1 MLLSLHVKNLAL
13 IEEEEV
19 TFTDGLNI
27 LTGETGAGK
36 SIIIGSINLAL
47 GARADKNIIRTGA
60 DHALIELTF
69 QADNARQLR
78 KLADLGLIPEREN
91 AADPEENPGQT
102 NAADPEEN
110 RGQTNAAD
118 PEEDPGQT
126 NSRGPAGTGAS
137 GASAGP
143 DSPRDTDDY
152 DTDGII
158 LIKRKILPTRS
169 ICSICGETVTLKQ
182 LREVGE
188 LLIDI
193 YGQRENQRLL
203 RKEAQR
209 RTVDEYG
216 GDRIAPLLTQASK
229 AYKTWKTLSDEWE
242 KDDMDESA
250 RLREMDLLTY
260 EADEIEAA
268 SLREGEEE
276 ELAKE
281 QRRLGSFRKISEAA
295 GNACGLTAEGGAA
308 DLIGR
313 ACRELSSASGIDE
326 NLDQILDQLSEI
338 DGLLSDFN
346 RTLTDY
352 VEDLSFDPGRL
363 SEIEDRLDVIR
374 RCQDKYGATI
384 PEILKALDQRRER
397 IDFLQAYDQ
406 RRKALSAQ
414 IAAAREDLEK
424 ACEALTAARQK
435 AAAEFAAGMK
445 NALLDLN
452 FLRVEFAICVEPD
465 RDHPGPEGWDHIS
478 MHISM
483 NPGEPLRPLEQ
494 VASGGELSRIMLAL
508 KTVFAGKDD
517 IYSFIFDEIDTGISG
532 QTAWK
537 VAGKMGRLARN
548 HQILCI
554 THLPQIAAMQDSHYL
569 IEKEAGDDSTA
580 THISRLSE
588 ADSDRELARLL
599 GAGDL
604 TQTALQNAREMK
616 TNAAAE
622 KTRQ

>member
-36 SIIIGSINLAL
+36 SIIIGSINMAL
-47 GARADKNIIRTGA
+47 GARADRNVIRTGT
-60 DHALIELTF
+60 DYALIELTF
-69 QADNARQLR
+69 SADNERQLE
-78 KLADLGLIPEREN
+78 KLRELGLSPETAGDAESSLPEKENILPEKGNSLPEKENSLPEKENSLPENIREN
-91 AADPEENPGQT
+91 
-102 NAADPEEN
+102 
-110 RGQTNAAD
+110 
-118 PEEDPGQT
+118 
-126 NSRGPAGTGAS
+126 
-137 GASAGP
+137 
-143 DSPRDTDDY
+143 
-152 DTDGII
+152 II

-203 RKEAQR
+203 RREAQR
-209 RTVDEYG
+209 RTVDAYG
-216 GDRIAPLLTQASK
+216 ETATAPLLARTSA
-229 AYKTWKTLSDEWE
+229 AYAEWKKLSDEWQQ
-242 KDDMDESA
+242 DDMDESA

-268 SLREGEEE
+268 ALREGEEE

-281 QRRLGSFRKISEAA
+281 QKILGSFRKISEAA
-295 GNACGLTAEGGAA
+295 ANTCRMTAEGGAA
-308 DLIGR
+308 DMLGR
-313 ACRELSSASGIDE
+313 ACRELSSAAGVDD
-326 NLDQILDQLSEI
+326 NLDVLVDQLSEI
-338 DGLLSDFN
+338 DSLLSDFN
-346 RTLTDY
+346 RSLTDY
-352 VEDLSFDPGRL
+352 VDSLSFDPGRL
-363 SEIEDRLDVIR
+363 QEIEDRLDVIR
-374 RCQDKYGATI
+374 RCQDKYGASVSDI
-384 PEILKALDQRRER
+384 MDALQKRLDR
-397 IDFLQAYDQ
+397 IEFLQAYDK
-406 RRKALSAQ
+406 RRKELSAR
-414 IAAAREDLEK
+414 IAGARQELED
-424 ACEALTAARQK
+424 ACTQLTAARQK

-445 NALLDLN
+445 EALLDLN
-452 FLRVEFAICVEPD
+452 FLRVEFAIQVEPD
-465 RDHPGPEGWDHIS
+465 RDHPGPEGWDHVS

-537 VAGKMGRLARN
+537 VSGKMGRLAQN

-580 THISRLSE
+580 THISRLSPG
-588 ADSDRELARLL
+588 DSDRELARLL
-599 GAGDL
+599 GAGEI
-604 TQTALQNAREMK
+604 TPAALENAREMK
-616 TNAAAE
+616 DNAAKE
-622 KTRQ
+622 KGTAK